1 MICDACKKEITDG
14 SVFCN
19 FCGSKQTANATE
31 LSLDEMLE
39 KVQAVFTQIF
49 VKQIMVKV
57 RQICFLNS
65 K

>member
-1 MICDACKKEITDG
+1 MPKNYLIIYINNSQLILHCCVKTLKHQATL
-14 SVFCN
+14 F
-19 FCGSKQTANATE
+19 SKFK
-31 LSLDEMLE
+31 